1 MQQLQREK
9 VVIVVYRGN
18 TSRGASVGQRES
30 HPVTGD
36 LAPRLLT
43 NDLPGKA
50 ALNHGQGKQFPV
62 DLRQF

>member
-1 MQQLQREK
+1 MRNICNYFHAAVAEGEGGYRCLQ
-9 VVIVVYRGN
+9 
-18 TSRGASVGQRES
+18 GQRES

-36 LAPRLLT
+36 LAPRLLI